1 MLPGSTCGPER
12 VVHLDNVAV
21 LSKKIK
27 LELLLESEKRD
38 KMVKAVYL
46 FAAEDKL
53 MVFEKILSVL
63 IYIHLERRIERM
75 IGEGIVI

>member
-1 MLPGSTCGPER
+1 M
-12 VVHLDNVAV
+12 VHLDKVAV
-21 LSKKIK
+21 LSEKVK
-27 LELLLESEKRD
+27 LELLLESEKRY
-38 KMVKAVYL
+38 KVVKAVHL
-46 FAAEDKL
+46 IAAEDKL